1 MKKYNL
7 FKVLGITIIAIWLL
21 TLFIPGSYLD
31 YSGNIVK
38 DTINGVGIFG
48 LLSNTNISITYFNSI
63 AVFLIAVA
71 IFYSVLSKLDV
82 YNNFVDK
89 TVQKFEGKTRLL
101 VIITTVVFALLSV
114 FVSNNLIL
122 IAFIPFIYNV
132 MKKLGVDKK
141 AILSSTIVASFIGS
155 MGRIY
160 DNGLFST
167 FSLEINTLLLVKV
180 ILVVI
185 SLFILIL
192 FIAPK
197 EKKTVKE
204 SKKTTKAETK
214 KADAKKVT
222 SKKETV
228 KVSSNEKKVKK
239 GVYAVLTILFG
250 TIGIN
255 KFYTGKIK
263 QGILCILFSWTLIP
277 TILSIVEFITILTI
291 KSDKNG
297 MIKLPND
304 RVKKVKFI
312 ACLILFTLF
321 VIGANIPWESI
332 IKDASLF
339 TDFNTWLS
347 KLAIGK
353 YSVFSN
359 LIGTPTRGATSGV
372 ISVFGSWSI
381 TDISILLVIL
391 TVVIALFE
399 DVKFDKLIA
408 YSTEGIKKV
417 LPVAITAMFVSIV
430 LVLTVTTGINVT
442 ISNAILTI
450 TKGFNIATTTLCTMV
465 GSIITGDYT
474 YFVSTLG
481 NIFVTAVSNKDYYG
495 VVAFIIQSIFY
506 LMMLVVPTSTGLIIG
521 LYYLDIPYGK
531 WIKYIWKAF
540 LSIFVVS
547 IIIAIVIFALV

>member
-1 MKKYNL
+1 
-7 FKVLGITIIAIWLL
+7 
-21 TLFIPGSYLD
+21 
-31 YSGNIVK
+31 
-38 DTINGVGIFG
+38 
-48 LLSNTNISITYFNSI
+48 
-63 AVFLIAVA
+63 
-71 IFYSVLSKLDV
+71 
-82 YNNFVDK
+82 
-89 TVQKFEGKTRLL
+89 
-101 VIITTVVFALLSV
+101 
-114 FVSNNLIL
+114 
-122 IAFIPFIYNV
+122 
-132 MKKLGVDKK
+132 
-141 AILSSTIVASFIGS
+141 
-155 MGRIY
+155 
-160 DNGLFST
+160 
-167 FSLEINTLLLVKV
+167 
-180 ILVVI
+180 
-185 SLFILIL
+185 
-192 FIAPK
+192 
-197 EKKTVKE
+197 
-204 SKKTTKAETK
+204 
-214 KADAKKVT
+214 
-222 SKKETV
+222 
-228 KVSSNEKKVKK
+228 
-239 GVYAVLTILFG
+239 
-250 TIGIN
+250 
-255 KFYTGKIK
+255 
-263 QGILCILFSWTLIP
+263 
-277 TILSIVEFITILTI
+277 
-291 KSDKNG
+291 

-304 RVKKVKFI
+304 RVKKVRFI

-347 KLAIGK
+347 KLAIGE

-359 LIGTPTRGATSGV
+359 LIGTPTSGA

-465 GSIITGDYT
+465 GSITTGDYT